1 MYAAWI
7 EDCVVQRVSLH
18 DGVVLGFADYNE
30 VVISRPLRLTL
41 PAVGEFPVE
50 MVLIDPDRVAVY
62 ERPLFDLA
70 GTVCTS
76 AWYGDDGALH
86 LGFSAGHRI
95 DVDAEADATAW
106 ECTANITAIWRVCPV
121 GGFGWFATICP
132 RTPASIPRSGDA
144 GGGA

>member
-106 ECTANITAIWRVCPV
+106 ELYGKHHGYMACLPSGRVRVVRHDLPE
-121 GGFGWFATICP
+121 
-132 RTPASIPRSGDA
+132 DA
-144 GGGA
+144 GVDTALR